1 MGGRGVDARMRL
13 AARHDVEHEPVE
25 LGLAQRI
32 RSFPFNRILDGE
44 ARAFSRAGVRH
55 AFAVLA
61 ARQFRGDLRLL
72 PVARL

>member
-1 MGGRGVDARMRL
+1 LTAALDGSRVQEKSPGGKA
-13 AARHDVEHEPVE
+13 
-25 LGLAQRI
+25 I
-32 RSFPFNRILDGE
+32 SYGE